1 MVAVTLL
8 GQSNRE
14 YPQMIGILKNQI
26 EVVKEI

>member
-1 MVAVTLL
+1 MVAGTLL